1 MPGRAGLGRGHIF
14 GSKPHLSAKRH
25 WLGGLLR
32 ARVPN
37 VRGSG
42 NSTTRPALWGLHSG
56 IQALAVSK
64 AVLPVQAGSP
74 GCRNLI
80 DVFPSVPRACW
91 KPADGNRGCDG
102 VKGDGDLGLVTE
114 GKGTLTHECLWW

>member
-1 MPGRAGLGRGHIF
+1 MGRQGVLCLGEQGWGRACFWLKAHLSGGTGLGDSSGPASNI
-14 GSKPHLSAKRH
+14 
-25 WLGGLLR
+25 
-32 ARVPN
+32 RV
-37 VRGSG
+37 SG

-56 IQALAVSK
+56 IQPLAVGK

-80 DVFPSVPRACW
+80 DVFPSVPYACW

-102 VKGDGDLGLVTE
+102 VKGDGDLGFV
-114 GKGTLTHECLWW
+114 